1 MLTMILAVGCD
12 NDCVATLLMSCKS
25 CGNWRAC
32 RPSHSWEV
40 GPNAWDEGEGV
51 RWGLGDVINK
61 RKTFSSHHSG
71 HLIVWIFTQ
80 PGAKATNPAVMG

>member
-40 GPNAWDEGEGV
+40 GRNAWDEGEGSLGT
-51 RWGLGDVINK
+51 WGCDKQEENLQQ
-61 RKTFSSHHSG
+61 SSFRPLNCLDFHSA
-71 HLIVWIFTQ
+71 WC
-80 PGAKATNPAVMG
+80 